1 MIARNIGKAIRLLLA
16 AAVMLAISGCW
27 DEVDLQEV
35 GYVTAMGIDYVDG
48 KYELYGEMIGF
59 NTIAKSEGTQP
70 AEGANTWVG
79 RAEGKTLLVAFQ
91 QLMRSTQ
98 YQLSLDHLKSL
109 VINQR
114 ALGMLD
120 EVLDGLNRQRAS
132 RYTVWVFGTQ
142 EPFDKLFGAD
152 TIFNRSPLVSVLYS
166 PRLIFQQDSSYLP
179 LNMQMFIQQL
189 DEPSYTTVL
198 PNLSTNNVA
207 WKQQQKSLNLYELN
221 GVYTFKNREYNNYIA
236 DSQINGLRWI
246 QPEFSHSIIGF
257 PIGDGRVSI
266 SVDKVKWTIKD
277 GGGIPRRFRVQL
289 KLHIHTIEIEG
300 EHTAKQIEEAT
311 SQFVKN
317 EVKKTFLAGLEK
329 KSDLLQLR
337 LHLYR
342 YHNAYWKKYASNDN
356 WLPGADDVTIE
367 VNSVL
372 KNSGKYDLRD

>member
-1 MIARNIGKAIRLLLA
+1 MSTRLIGRAIRLVLA
-16 AAVMLAISGCW
+16 AAAMLTLSGCW

-35 GYVTAMGIDYVDG
+35 GYVTALGIDYVDG

-59 NTIAKSEGTQP
+59 NTVAKTEGVQP
-70 AEGANTWVG
+70 AEGANTWTG

-109 VINQR
+109 VINER
-114 ALGMLD
+114 AIGMLD

-132 RYTVWVFGTQ
+132 RYTVWVFGTK

-166 PRLIFQQDSSYLP
+166 PKLIFEQDSSYLP

-189 DEPSYTTVL
+189 DEPSYTTIL
-198 PNLSTNNVA
+198 PNISTNNVA
-207 WKQQQKSLNLYELN
+207 WKQQQKSLNLYQLN
-221 GVYTFKNREYNNYIA
+221 GVYTFKNRHFNSYIEDTA
-236 DSQINGLRWI
+236 INGLRWI
-246 QPEFSHSIIGF
+246 QPKFSHSIVGF
-257 PIGDGRVSI
+257 QVGDGRVSI
-266 SVDKVKWTIKD
+266 SVDKVKWKIKD
-277 GGGIPRRFRVQL
+277 GGGNPRRFRVEL
-289 KLHIHTIEIEG
+289 ALRIHTIEIEG
-300 EHTAKQIEEAT
+300 NHTSKEIEAAT
-311 SQFVKN
+311 NQFVKN

-329 KSDLLQLR
+329 KADLLQLR

-342 YHNAYWKKYASNDN
+342 YHNAYWKKYASDDN

-367 VNSVL
+367 VRSVL